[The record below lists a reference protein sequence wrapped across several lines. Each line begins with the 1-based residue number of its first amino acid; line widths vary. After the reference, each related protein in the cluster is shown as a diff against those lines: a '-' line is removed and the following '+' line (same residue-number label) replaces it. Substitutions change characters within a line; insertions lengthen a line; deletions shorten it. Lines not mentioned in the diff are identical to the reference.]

1 MMNREKDTV
10 KQKKELRSL
19 MKIIRAEKAKEEES
33 EEDLLANFLCLER
46 EIKPKTSRAGAR
58 LNYFVYLSY
67 SSEAPTDKLITT
79 LLENGNGVYC
89 PRIEG
94 KSMAV
99 VPFSE
104 ETSLSVYGIREPL
117 GEAYEGELDCIIV
130 PLLAV
135 DRNGNRLGYGGGFY
149 DRFFK
154 KYAKAKRIAY
164 CYDFQIVNDI
174 PTEAFDEKVD
184 IIVTD
189 KQIIK
194 INER

>member
-19 MKIIRAEKAKEEES
+19 MKKIRAEKAKEEES

-46 EIKPKTSRAGAR
+46 EIKTETSRAGTR

-89 PRIEG
+89 PRIDG
-94 KSMAV
+94 KSMSV
-99 VPFSE
+99 IPFSE
-104 ETSLSVYGIREPL
+104 ETILSIYGIREPL
-117 GEAYEGELDCIIV
+117 GEAYEGEIDCIIV

-135 DRNGNRLGYGGGFY
+135 DRKGNRLGYGGGFY

-174 PTEAFDEKVD
+174 PTETFDEKVD